1 MVVLD
6 DDPQSARAA
15 AREPLGFL
23 STVGGYAAAFL
34 RMGFDDRHIRE
45 LSDQLVDAVFAWG
58 DVDAVVARLRE
69 QTAAGADHVVMA
81 PVETAGGLGELEIA
95 ERLAPSLRGQ
105 RRP

>member
-1 MVVLD
+1 
-6 DDPQSARAA
+6 
-15 AREPLGFL
+15 
-23 STVGGYAAAFL
+23 VGGYAAAFL

-58 DVDAVVARLRE
+58 DVDPVVARLRE